1 MLIGDV
7 RLKRVYQHSAQQDGA
22 RWLVDQVWPRG
33 KREEELSVEQWYRAV
48 APSRRLRHAWES
60 GRIDRTTFE
69 RRYRLELNPGDLEP
83 LLAQARQ
90 RRLTLVSAVR
100 DLESSHL
107 PILREVILERLRG
120 EGVISEPESVVD
132 KPESV
137 AETH

>member
-7 RLKRVYQHSAQQDGA
+7 RLKRVYQHSAREDGA

-33 KREEELSVEQWYRAV
+33 KREEELSVERWYRAV

-60 GRIDRTTFE
+60 GRIDRETFE

-100 DLESSHL
+100 DLEGSHL
-107 PILREVILERLRG
+107 PILREVILEMLR
-120 EGVISEPESVVD
+120 EEQVD
-132 KPESV
+132 SAPAAV
-137 AETH
+137 AEAR

>member
-1 MLIGDV
+1 MLIGDI
-7 RLKRVYQHSAQQDGA
+7 RLKRVYQHSTQHDGA

-48 APSRRLRHAWES
+48 APSRRLRDAWES
-60 GRIDRTTFE
+60 GRIDRVTFE

-107 PILREVILERLRG
+107 PILREVILEMLRE
-120 EGVISEPESVVD
+120 EGVVSDSAP
-132 KPESV
+132 V
-137 AETH
+137 AEAH